1 MANLFWSLS
10 YLPSP
15 MVQIITMPD
24 NNKPWWGKLF
34 AFSECTTSG
43 PAMDPHGP
51 LYGDCL
57 ASWY

>member
-1 MANLFWSLS
+1 
-10 YLPSP
+10 

-43 PAMDPHGP
+43 PAMDPHGHSMGTVWHP
-51 LYGDCL
+51 GTR
-57 ASWY
+57 AG